1 MAETPP
7 PEEPARAWGAD
18 RLERAD
24 DRERVLLCPR
34 EKAWTPR
41 RERTLTRP
49 EHPGTAVSWGGAIFE
64 VRAAEPLKGAGAGNA
79 GGIRYRLAPWE
90 ERHAIRRME
99 AYDAASEAAR
109 EDDRAGRR
117 ASVRARKLSIL
128 LAPLA
133 GLLPGRVQQRM
144 EGDFGAPAVA
154 MTVSS
159 AAPLF
164 LAGFL
169 GVFDRFLG
177 GVGGGLDLPA
187 WLTAAAPVALY
198 LFAESSLRL
207 ASALAMGQPMGSL
220 PVVLA
225 WEAWEA
231 LKEGSRPRAPTPAAA
246 PADPGAA
253 ERDASD
259 RFQMLEPLLSLLTP
273 AEQSLLAGRF
283 GFDPIRWGR
292 ITAGILLAVGAL
304 NALAS
309 LANAA
314 GGRFGAGDAL
324 WLLAGGALALEQAA
338 RWRRLAAG
346 APAGSVLGMLVR
358 PLARP
363 LLGPRHG
370 GSG

>member
-18 RLERAD
+18 RLEHAD
-24 DRERVLLCPR
+24 ERERVLLCPL

-41 RERTLTRP
+41 RERTLTRA

-64 VRAAEPLKGAGAGNA
+64 VRDAEPLES
-79 GGIRYRLAPWE
+79 GGIRYRLSPWE
-90 ERHAIRRME
+90 EGHAIRRME

-109 EDDRAGRR
+109 EAEHAGRR
-117 ASVRARKLSIL
+117 ASVRARGLSIL

-144 EGDFGAPAVA
+144 EGDFGAPAIA

-159 AAPLF
+159 AAPMF
-164 LAGFL
+164 LVGFL

-177 GVGGGLDLPA
+177 GVGGGLDFPA
-187 WLTAAAPVALY
+187 WLAPPAPVALY

-225 WEAWEA
+225 WEAWED
-231 LKEGSRPRAPTPAAA
+231 GHRPRAATPAAA
-246 PADPGAA
+246 QPADPGAA

-259 RFQMLEPLLSLLTP
+259 RFQMLEPLLSLLAP
-273 AEQSLLAGRF
+273 AEQSLLAHRF

-292 ITAGILLAVGAL
+292 ITAGILLAVGGL
-304 NALAS
+304 NVLAS

-314 GGRFGAGDAL
+314 GGRFGAADAL
-324 WLLAGGALALEQAA
+324 WLLAGGALALEQVS

-346 APAGSVLGMLVR
+346 APAGSVLGTLVR

-363 LLGPRHG
+363 LLGPRENRPG
-370 GSG
+370 